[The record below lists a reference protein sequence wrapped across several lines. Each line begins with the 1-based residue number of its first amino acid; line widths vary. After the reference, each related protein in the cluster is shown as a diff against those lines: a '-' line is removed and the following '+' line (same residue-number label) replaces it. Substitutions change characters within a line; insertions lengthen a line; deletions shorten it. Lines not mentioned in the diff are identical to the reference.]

1 MISAAHRRRR
11 VLTPVVQEHRIG
23 AINRLMHSTPD
34 DTVWRRKTDA
44 ELRAA
49 ELCLGEYTA
58 EGQQAICAELEWRR
72 SPEYLIAQE
81 ALQHPAEETRT
92 ALHSRPAQTQ
102 STTWLVQRALLAI
115 ALMIGF
121 YVFSLAIAL
130 GLLWVPYA
138 EWVYVG
144 RLDLKIAAVCIGAA
158 FAVLWALVP
167 RADAFEPPGPRLDDS
182 THPGLFQ
189 LIRQVAAAT
198 GQSEPADVYLLNEV
212 NAWVTHRGGSM
223 GFGSRRVMG
232 IGLPLMQALSVPEFK
247 AIVAHEFGHYS
258 SGDVKLGPWIY
269 KTRAAIGR
277 TIAGVHGTFIEAPF
291 LWYGHQFL
299 RLTHA
304 VSRQQEF
311 IADQVAARIAGAPDL
326 AGALRRVTAVA
337 PVFSSYVRDEVMP
350 VLQAGFLPPIAEGFD
365 EFLRADRIADAS
377 QRIIDEAENDGRT
390 DLFDT
395 HPSLRDRLAALSS
408 SGDVSGPASIGG
420 PASSLIGDV
429 DKYAQ
434 LLAEFALG
442 RDEIRKLKP
451 IDWNVVGESV
461 FAVRWREVARTH
473 ANWLSQVTADSL
485 PCDKRGWIQLG
496 SGLVG
501 SDEENVNSDDRI
513 GRAVSLAAVGIGVAL
528 LDQGWRAQTRPGLP
542 VLFVRGSETFDPS
555 VAVRALAEGAT
566 TPDTWKELCDRLGVT
581 GRPLGDRTAVTA
593 APPRIDPVVVSVPR
607 VPEVVQTVAID
618 EVNCWR
624 CKQALRVNAEN
635 RGKTVKCPRCG
646 TKQQLPQ

>member
-1 MISAAHRRRR
+1 
-11 VLTPVVQEHRIG
+11 
-23 AINRLMHSTPD
+23 MHTTPD
-34 DTVWRRKTDA
+34 DSVWRRKTDY

-49 ELCLGEYTA
+49 ERRIDEYTE
-58 EGQQAICAELEWRR
+58 EGQRAIRAELEWRR
-72 SPEYLIAQE
+72 SSEYLTAQE
-81 ALQHPAEETRT
+81 ALQRPSGETRT
-92 ALHSRPAQTQ
+92 AFHSRPAQKQ

-115 ALMIGF
+115 SLMIGF
-121 YVFSLAIAL
+121 YVFSLAIAF
-130 GLLWVPYA
+130 GLLWLPYA

-144 RLDLKIAAVCIGAA
+144 RLDIKIAALCIGAA

-167 RADAFEPPGPRLDDS
+167 RADTFKPPGPRLNDS

-212 NAWVTHRGGSM
+212 NAWVAHRGGSM

-232 IGLPLMQALSVPEFK
+232 IGLPLMQALSISEFK
-247 AIVAHEFGHYS
+247 AIVAHEFGHYW

-291 LWYGHQFL
+291 LWYGRQFL
-299 RLTHA
+299 KLTHA

-311 IADQVAARIAGAPDL
+311 IADQVAARIAGTPDL

-337 PVFSSYVRDEVMP
+337 PVFSSYVRDEVIP
-350 VLQAGFLPPIAEGFD
+350 VLQAGFMPPIAGGFE
-365 EFLRADRIADAS
+365 EFLKADRIAVAS
-377 QRIIDEAENDGRT
+377 QRMIEAAERDGQT

-395 HPSLRDRLAALSS
+395 HPSLRDRLAALGPI
-408 SGDVSGPASIGG
+408 GDAAPAPTGG
-420 PASSLIGDV
+420 PASVLIGDV
-429 DKYAQ
+429 DQHAH

-442 RDEIRKLKP
+442 RDAIRKLKP

-461 FAVRWREVARTH
+461 FAVRWREVARSH
-473 ANWLSQVTADSL
+473 ANWLSQLTADSL
-485 PCDKRGWIQLG
+485 PGDKHAWIQLG

-501 SDEENVNSDDRI
+501 AEEENVNSADRI

-528 LDQGWRAQTRPGLP
+528 LEQGWHAQTKPGLP

-555 VAVRALAEGAT
+555 AAVRALADGAT
-566 TPDTWKELCDRLGVT
+566 TPDTWKALCDRLGLA
-581 GRPLGDRTAVTA
+581 GRPLCDRTAVTA
-593 APPRIDPVVVSVPR
+593 APPRTAAVVVSVPR
-607 VPEVVQTVAID
+607 APKVVQTAAVD

-624 CKQALRVNAEN
+624 CKHVLRVNAEN
-635 RGKTVKCPRCG
+635 RGKTVKCTQCG

>member
-1 MISAAHRRRR
+1 MADSTRISRR
-11 VLTPVVQEHRIG
+11 QEALPQFAVPRS
-23 AINRLMHSTPD
+23 RPPSRS
-34 DTVWRRKTDA
+34 VWRRKTDD

-49 ELCLGEYTA
+49 ELCLDEYTE
-58 EGQQAICAELEWRR
+58 EGQRAIRAELEWRR
-72 SPEYLIAQE
+72 SPDYLLAQE
-81 ALQHPAEETRT
+81 ELQHPVEATRT
-92 ALHSRPAQTQ
+92 APHSGPVQKP

-121 YVFSLAIAL
+121 YVFSLAIAVA
-130 GLLWVPYA
+130 LLWLPYA

-144 RLDLKIAAVCIGAA
+144 RLHFQIAAACIGAA

-167 RADAFEPPGPRLDDS
+167 RADTFEPRGPRLDDS
-182 THPGLFQ
+182 THTGLFQ

-223 GFGSRRVMG
+223 GFGSRQVMG
-232 IGLPLMQALSVPEFK
+232 IGLPLMQALSVSEFK

-291 LWYGHQFL
+291 LWYGRQFL
-299 RLTHA
+299 KLTHA

-311 IADQVAARIAGAPDL
+311 IADQVAARIAGTPDL

-350 VLQAGFLPPIAEGFD
+350 VLQAGFLPPIGGGFD

-377 QRIIDEAENDGRT
+377 QRLIDEAENDGRT

-395 HPSLRDRLAALSS
+395 HPSLRDRLAALDTV
-408 SGDVSGPASIGG
+408 GDPSAPSHPRE

-429 DKYAQ
+429 DKHAK

-442 RDEIRKLKP
+442 QDEIRKLKP

-461 FAVRWREVARTH
+461 FAVRWREIARAH

-485 PCDKRGWIQLG
+485 PWDKRGWIQLG

-501 SDEENVNSDDRI
+501 SQEENVNSDDRI
-513 GRAVSLAAVGIGVAL
+513 GRAVSIAAVGIGVAL
-528 LDQGWRAQTRPGLP
+528 LDQGWRAQTRPGLA
-542 VLFVRGSETFDPS
+542 VLFVHGAETFDPS
-555 VAVRALAEGAT
+555 AAVRALAVGAT
-566 TPDTWKELCDRLGVT
+566 TPDAWKALCDRLGLA
-581 GRPLGDRTAVTA
+581 GRPLGSRTSVPAAAPRTA
-593 APPRIDPVVVSVPR
+593 PVVVSVPQVTR
-607 VPEVVQTVAID
+607 AVQTVAVD